1 MVAPAVMT
9 SPLTKRL
16 QALLSVLS
24 ALAVLAVVSVLA
36 GYFLLRR
43 SLPQLDGT
51 RAVAGLS
58 AAVKVERDALGVPRI
73 AGATRLDVARATGFL
88 HAQERYFQM
97 DLLRRRAAGELA
109 ELFGAAAVEVDQSAR
124 RHGFRVTA
132 QRVVERLAPDERA
145 LLDAYTAGVNSG
157 LAALAG
163 RPWEYHVLRTEP
175 VLWRAED
182 SVLCIYAMW
191 IDLQDDRGHYE
202 RLTRAIYDTYGLKG
216 LAFFAP
222 RGNSHDAALDGTIFP
237 EPELP
242 PLRVKPPAAE
252 EKPTAALDAAL
263 FEPAL
268 LEGSNSFAVAGQHTA
283 HGGAIVAN
291 DMHLGLSVPN
301 TWYRATLSW
310 TDAAGTA
317 HTVSGVTLPGT
328 PAMVAGSNGRIAW
341 GFTNSYADTA
351 DVVVIET
358 DGIADIRYRTPEG
371 WRDIEE
377 RTEAI
382 AVKGGNP
389 VTFTV
394 RSTIWGPILTETSE
408 QGRLLALRWNAH
420 DPSAVNLGLA
430 GFETARNAAEAI
442 ELGRRAG
449 MPNNNLLVADA
460 DGRIAWT
467 VTGAL
472 PRRRGYDGR
481 LPVSWAY
488 GDRGWDGWL
497 PPEEVPVLADPDDG
511 VLWTANNRIVG
522 GDAYAKL
529 GDGGYD
535 SGFRAGAIRDHLR
548 DLVAREGPVSPAD
561 VLGVALD
568 DRGRYLDRWRGLL
581 REVLAG
587 PALDAATGRRELL
600 ALADAWEGR
609 ASADSA
615 GYRLLRGFR
624 QKVTEFTLTPFLDG
638 PRARYEAFS
647 FNRFMTE
654 DAIWRLVT
662 EKPARLLNPA
672 HASWDA
678 LLLAAVDAVIAD
690 AQTEGV
696 ALKDFTWGRRNTLRM
711 QHPFSRFLPGM
722 LARLLDMPAEPLP
735 GDSNLARVQARGFG
749 ASQRLV
755 VAPGREA
762 EGIFHMPGGQS
773 GHPLSP
779 FYRAGHS
786 AWAKGEPTPLLPGPA
801 VHTLTLTP

>member
-1 MVAPAVMT
+1 MT
-9 SPLTKRL
+9 TLLTKRL

-24 ALAVLAVVSVLA
+24 ALAVLLVLAGLA
-36 GYFLLRR
+36 GYFLLRGSR
-43 SLPQLDGT
+43 PQLDGT
-51 RAVAGLS
+51 RSVAGLS
-58 AAVKVERDALGVPRI
+58 AAVKIERDSLGVPRVT
-73 AGATRLDVARATGFL
+73 GATRLDVARATGFL
-88 HAQERYFQM
+88 HAQERFFQM

-109 ELFGAAAVEVDQSAR
+109 ELFGAAAVDVDKSAR
-124 RHGFRVTA
+124 RHAFRAVA
-132 QRVVERLAPDERA
+132 QQALASFPAEDRA
-145 LLDAYTAGVNSG
+145 LLDAYTAGVNAG
-157 LAALAG
+157 LAALA
-163 RPWEYHVLRTEP
+163 RQPWEYYVLRTAP
-175 VLWRAED
+175 VAWRTED
-182 SVLCIYAMW
+182 SLLCIYAMW

-202 RLTRAIYDTYGLKG
+202 RLTRAVYDAYGLKG

-222 RGNSHDAALDGTIFP
+222 RGTSHDAALDGTIFP
-237 EPELP
+237 EPVLP
-242 PLRVKPPAAE
+242 PLRVKAPAAE
-252 EKPTAALDAAL
+252 EKPTAARDAQP

-268 LEGSNSFAVAGQHTA
+268 LPGSNSFAVAGRHTE
-283 HGGAIVAN
+283 HGAAILAN
-291 DMHLGLSVPN
+291 DMHLGLAVPN
-301 TWYRATLSW
+301 VWYRATLSW

-328 PAMVAGSNGRIAW
+328 PTLVAGSNGHIAW
-341 GFTNSYADTA
+341 GFTNSYADTS
-351 DVVVIET
+351 DVVVVET

-377 RTEAI
+377 RTEVI
-382 AVKGGNP
+382 AVKGGDP
-389 VTFTV
+389 VSFTV

-408 QGRLLALRWNAH
+408 QARLLALRWNAH
-420 DPSAVNLGLA
+420 DASAVDFGLA
-430 GFETARNAAEAI
+430 RLETARSAAEAI
-442 ELGRRAG
+442 EAGRRAG
-449 MPNNNLLVADA
+449 MPNNNLLVADTA
-460 DGRIAWT
+460 GRIAWT
-467 VTGAL
+467 VTGRL
-472 PRRRGYDGR
+472 PRRVGYDGR

-488 GDRGWDGWL
+488 GDRGWQGWL
-497 PPEEVPVLADPDDG
+497 PPEEIPVLADPEDG

-535 SGFRAGAIRDHLR
+535 NGFRAGAIRDHLR
-548 DLVAREGPVSPAD
+548 DVVQSGRPVTPAD

-568 DRGRYLDRWRGLL
+568 DRGRYLERWRGLL
-581 REVLAG
+581 LATLTEAAVG
-587 PALDAATGRRELL
+587 DAPARREFRDLVQ
-600 ALADAWEGR
+600 AWNGR
-609 ASADSA
+609 AAVDSA

-624 QKVTEFTLTPFLDG
+624 QKTAELTLAPFLER

-654 DAIWRLVT
+654 DAVWRLVT
-662 EKPARLLNPA
+662 EKPERLLGA
-672 HASWDA
+672 DHVTWDA

-690 AQTEGV
+690 ARNEGL
-696 ALKDFTWGRRNTLRM
+696 ALRDFTWGKRNTLRM

-735 GDSNLARVQARGFG
+735 GDSSMARVQSRGFG